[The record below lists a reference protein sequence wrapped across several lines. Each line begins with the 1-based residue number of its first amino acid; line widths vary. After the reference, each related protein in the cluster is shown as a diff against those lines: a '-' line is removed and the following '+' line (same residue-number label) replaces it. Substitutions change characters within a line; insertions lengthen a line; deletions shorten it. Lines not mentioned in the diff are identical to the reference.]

1 MILIRTTTKCFHRW
15 LSQESEQTL
24 SSKVRGPLMCG
35 FLHRGHVP
43 QAEVCDT
50 LDLSFWLKL
59 KMAPDAGVTPAAGW
73 MRSSWWPSGV
83 HGRSCLSSSPLEEG
97 GVWGK
102 GTCKSEVLLGEHAVH
117 ALWQG
122 IGVGRRPWHS
132 GPQNKLPAYRRWEVG
147 YRVLS
152 SLLWVARPLQL
163 LLWQSHCSSLE

>member
-1 MILIRTTTKCFHRW
+1 MNKLCPPKWEAHWCVV
-15 LSQESEQTL
+15 
-24 SSKVRGPLMCG
+24 SSTEAMSPKQKSVT
-35 FLHRGHVP
+35 P
-43 QAEVCDT
+43 QICPSGSSLV
-50 LDLSFWLKL
+50 L

-73 MRSSWWPSGV
+73 TRSSWWPSGV

-102 GTCKSEVLLGEHAVH
+102 GTCKSEVLLGKHAVH

-122 IGVGRRPWHS
+122 FGVGRRPRHS
-132 GPQNKLPAYRRWEVG
+132 GPQDKLPAYRRWEVG